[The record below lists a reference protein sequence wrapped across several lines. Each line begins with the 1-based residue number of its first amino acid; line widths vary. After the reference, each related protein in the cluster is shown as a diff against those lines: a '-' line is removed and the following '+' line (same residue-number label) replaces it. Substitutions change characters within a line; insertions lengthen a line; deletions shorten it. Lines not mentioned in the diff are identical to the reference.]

1 MTRLH
6 FAITDDSV
14 RGARTYSDC
23 VVSSESM
30 EMSTQKTLLPV
41 AYVTFSTHKST
52 VEVRNPEDFTDASVE
67 HARTEN
73 TTVNRSV
80 LFLLAYVFIRFT
92 LVFQLDASDAPN
104 GYFLTV
110 QTISYNRKF
119 YLTFLDLFL
128 QYKYTPIDCY

>member
-14 RGARTYSDC
+14 RGAWTYSDC
-23 VVSSESM
+23 ILSSESM
-30 EMSTQKTLLPV
+30 EISTQKTLLSV
-41 AYVTFSTHKST
+41 AYVTFSAHRNT
-52 VEVRNPEDFTDASVE
+52 VEVRKPEDFTDASVE

-80 LFLLAYVFIRFT
+80 LFLLADVFIRFT

-110 QTISYNRKF
+110 QMISCNG
-119 YLTFLDLFL
+119 
-128 QYKYTPIDCY
+128 